1 MWDGLTI
8 YTQQRIFWNNNSL
21 VFRFSDLI
29 FLFTASHVI
38 LECKQVETKL
48 ITSFVRGR
56 NGFSL

>member
-38 LECKQVETKL
+38 LECKQVDTKL
-48 ITSFVRGR
+48 ITSFV
-56 NGFSL
+56 